1 MRPLSPALQGGWPD
15 AALAGRSGAVCDP
28 GSVRGG
34 GAGGG
39 AVRLRPAR
47 AALRARLPAVLL
59 PVPADQP
66 AHRPLRRVD
75 GRPAPLPAR
84 GVRRDPRGVAAGP
97 ADDGADL
104 GHRLVRGR
112 RGGGGGRRDRAG
124 VRRARRGRHRR
135 VHRAGGQR
143 GAAGLRPQLPDAVR
157 GPDPQRDRPQVRRGG
172 DRGRRDLLL
181 RRRELADPGR
191 PGRPVRARPHPPV
204 RPAVDPARR
213 RRAGLRGPGCD
224 LAYAVCRGQ
233 PQAAGGTHGRPAA
246 AAGADPGRG
255 AGDGA
260 RQVAA
265 WRLGGGRWPVTA
277 FALTSEQQDLAER
290 VRELASGQLRA
301 LAEAGTPGQVNR
313 ELIKAMGDLGLLA
326 RLFPGVGAG
335 GLSREAAAMDLCL
348 LREAL
353 ATQSTEA
360 ETALALQGLGSYPVL
375 QSGQEEVVRRWLPA
389 VAAGDAV
396 AAFAL
401 TEPGA
406 GSDAAALALR
416 AEPDGPGWRLT
427 GEKMWISNAPEADFY
442 TVFARTTPGAGARGV
457 SAFVVPADR
466 PGLGGEHLDM
476 ISPHPIGRL
485 VFDGVPVQ
493 SAELLGE
500 QDRGFR
506 VAMRTL
512 DLFRP
517 SVGAFAVGMAQAA
530 TDAAVAHAGTRTAF
544 GGPLK
549 DQQAVSHLLAEMATR
564 TEAAR
569 LLVYAAAAAY
579 DATCA
584 AGGAAGAAGS
594 AGGAGGNGLAAKSA
608 MAKLFATETAQFV
621 VDAAVQLH
629 GARALRRG
637 HLLEHLY
644 REVRAPRIYEGAS
657 EVQRTIIARELYR

>member
-1 MRPLSPALQGGWPD
+1 
-15 AALAGRSGAVCDP
+15 
-28 GSVRGG
+28 
-34 GAGGG
+34 
-39 AVRLRPAR
+39 
-47 AALRARLPAVLL
+47 
-59 PVPADQP
+59 
-66 AHRPLRRVD
+66 
-75 GRPAPLPAR
+75 
-84 GVRRDPRGVAAGP
+84 
-97 ADDGADL
+97 
-104 GHRLVRGR
+104 
-112 RGGGGGRRDRAG
+112 
-124 VRRARRGRHRR
+124 
-135 VHRAGGQR
+135 
-143 GAAGLRPQLPDAVR
+143 
-157 GPDPQRDRPQVRRGG
+157 
-172 DRGRRDLLL
+172 
-181 RRRELADPGR
+181 
-191 PGRPVRARPHPPV
+191 
-204 RPAVDPARR
+204 
-213 RRAGLRGPGCD
+213 
-224 LAYAVCRGQ
+224 
-233 PQAAGGTHGRPAA
+233 
-246 AAGADPGRG
+246 
-255 AGDGA
+255 
-260 RQVAA
+260 
-265 WRLGGGRWPVTA
+265 
-277 FALTSEQQDLAER
+277 
-290 VRELASGQLRA
+290 
-301 LAEAGTPGQVNR
+301 
-313 ELIKAMGDLGLLA
+313 
-326 RLFPGVGAG
+326 
-335 GLSREAAAMDLCL
+335 MDLCL

-401 TEPGA
+401 TEPEA

-427 GEKMWISNAPEADFY
+427 GEKIWISNAPEADFY

-493 SAELLGE
+493 AAELLGE

-579 DATCA
+579 DASAGCRRRRRSPALGRGSRRSRPWPSCSPPRRPSSWWTRRCRSTA
-584 AGGAAGAAGS
+584 PARCAGGTCS
-594 AGGAGGNGLAAKSA
+594 S
-608 MAKLFATETAQFV
+608 TCTARC
-621 VDAAVQLH
+621 
-629 GARALRRG
+629 ARRAST
-637 HLLEHLY
+637 
-644 REVRAPRIYEGAS
+644 RAPPRSSGRSSPAS
-657 EVQRTIIARELYR
+657 CTAERVSVWDGTGPPRQVPVRLRSPTDDVSRR